1 VREWNLQGLIDL
13 QISPLFGLSLL
24 ANGFRIAPWSRNTG
38 SNQLI
43 LFGIDDIL
51 E

>member
-1 VREWNLQGLIDL
+1 MGLQALIGL
-13 QISPLFGLSLL
+13 QILPLFGLSLL
-24 ANGFRIAPWSRNTG
+24 ANGPRIAPWSYNAG
-38 SNQLI
+38 SNWLI